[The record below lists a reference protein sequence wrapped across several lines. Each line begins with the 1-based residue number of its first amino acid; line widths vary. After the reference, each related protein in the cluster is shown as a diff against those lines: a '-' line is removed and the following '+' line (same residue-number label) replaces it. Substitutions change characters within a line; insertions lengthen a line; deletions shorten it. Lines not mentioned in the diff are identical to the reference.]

1 MPRIDGT
8 GPQGAGPLTGRGLG
22 PCGQGL
28 ARGRGGFF
36 GRFGRGLGFSRRWTQ
51 TDEKAALE
59 EEEQIL
65 KEELA
70 QIQEEKKTL
79 KK

>member
-1 MPRIDGT
+1 MPGRNGT

-22 PCGQGL
+22 PCGRGL
-28 ARGRGGFF
+28 ARGRGGWF
-36 GRFGRGLGFSRRWTQ
+36 GCGLGFGRRWTQ
-51 TDEKAALE
+51 IDEKAALD

-70 QIQEEKKTL
+70 QIQEEKKAL
-79 KK
+79 GNKK